1 MKKLLLSSAVI
12 LGAFAA
18 PTYVMAQDDVIEDEV
33 VTPKTPKDW
42 FVYADANFA
51 LMQFSVTEGNTDFVS
66 DMMTAAFFRAGV
78 KYKYFGA
85 ELEYG
90 QGLSDVEEDG
100 ISIGI
105 SSQTSVFGIVR
116 LPTNKLD
123 VYMRLGYHSSDI
135 DFSASGLGEFSEKDE
150 GFAGGIGG
158 SYFFTDNLGIRLD
171 ITNYRLSDPLDVD
184 YVGGSAGAVVRF

>member
-1 MKKLLLSSAVI
+1 
-12 LGAFAA
+12 
-18 PTYVMAQDDVIEDEV
+18 
-33 VTPKTPKDW
+33 
-42 FVYADANFA
+42 
-51 LMQFSVTEGNTDFVS
+51 MQFSVTEGNTDFVS